1 MKLKK
6 KNIINCM
13 CRNLILISHLMLV
26 MLSFSSCTNDK
37 NSEVSPV
44 NEGEFITTVRL
55 VFTPTTAGKSVIL
68 EFKDL
73 DGEGANAP
81 IISISSPFE
90 QSKTYNGVITF
101 RDDLANPSIDI
112 TPEIIEEALE
122 HQIFYQTTGNLNPLK
137 YANTNSNFDNK
148 GKPLGLQ
155 SVFKTTTAASGILR
169 ISLRHGPNKNALN
182 VANGDITNAGGA
194 TDIAVDF
201 NITVE

>member
-1 MKLKK
+1 MKFQSKK
-6 KNIINCM
+6 IKISLCKNATICS
-13 CRNLILISHLMLV
+13 LLLLV
-26 MLSFSSCTNDK
+26 MVTFSSCTNDE
-37 NSEVSPV
+37 NIELSPV

-55 VFTPTTAGKSVIL
+55 VFTPTTAGKSVTL

-81 IISISSPFE
+81 VITVSSPFD

-101 RDDLANPSIDI
+101 RDDLANPAIDI

-122 HQIFYQTTGNLNPLK
+122 HQMFYQTTGNLNPLK
-137 YANTNSNFDNK
+137 YADTKSNFDSK

-155 SVFKTTTAASGILR
+155 SVFKTTTAASGLLR
-169 ISLRHGPNKNALN
+169 ISLRHGPNKNGLN
-182 VANGDITNAGGA
+182 VASGDITNAGGA

>member
-1 MKLKK
+1 MC
-6 KNIINCM
+6 KN
-13 CRNLILISHLMLV
+13 LTLISFLMLV
-26 MLSFSSCTNDK
+26 MLSFISCTNDK
-37 NSEVSPV
+37 KSEVSPV

-55 VFTPTTAGKSVIL
+55 VFTPTTAGKSITL

-81 IISISSPFE
+81 IITVSSPFE

-137 YANTNSNFDNK
+137 YANTKSNFDSN
-148 GKPLGLQ
+148 GRPLGLQ
-155 SVFKTTTAASGILR
+155 SLFKTTTAASGVLR
-169 ISLRHGPNKNALN
+169 ISLRHSPNKNALN